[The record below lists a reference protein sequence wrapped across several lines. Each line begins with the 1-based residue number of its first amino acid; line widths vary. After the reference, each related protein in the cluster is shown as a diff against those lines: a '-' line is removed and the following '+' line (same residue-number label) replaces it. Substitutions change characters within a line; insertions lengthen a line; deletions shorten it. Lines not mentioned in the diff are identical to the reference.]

1 MKQSLLLVAVTFLL
15 ASCSSPGGL
24 LLQNGKIT
32 PCPDWHTDNQA
43 CGNAIWN
50 AKVIGQVQLGQTQEE
65 VRVIMRHDPERR
77 AASLEPDG
85 KRVETWSYITDYN
98 AEIMSTITF
107 TDGRLTAMG
116 QAPWKSDD

>member
-1 MKQSLLLVAVTFLL
+1 ML
-15 ASCSSPGGL
+15 AS
-24 LLQNGKIT
+24 GKIT

-65 VRVIMRHDPERR
+65 VRAIMRHDPERR
-77 AASLEPDG
+77 EGSLTSDG
-85 KRVETWSYITDYN
+85 EKVETWSYITDYD
-98 AEIMSTITF
+98 AERMSTLTF

-116 QAPWKSDD
+116 QAAWKSDD